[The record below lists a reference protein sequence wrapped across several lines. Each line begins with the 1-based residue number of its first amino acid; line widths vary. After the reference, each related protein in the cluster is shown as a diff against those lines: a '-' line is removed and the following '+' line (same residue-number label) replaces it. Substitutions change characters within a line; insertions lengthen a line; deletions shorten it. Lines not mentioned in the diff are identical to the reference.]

1 MANINDFNILNKKCM
16 NYFSALKSEI
26 NSINKNVNLD
36 SITDIDKMRLGF
48 YILTL
53 EMLCNIQ
60 NLSDIIELI
69 TDTDFNRTIGN
80 EISND
85 FGIDAIYI
93 NSENNTINIFNFKY
107 RDNFKP
113 NSTQSLNDAIISSK
127 FFHAIESENLDGMKG
142 KIQILSQK
150 IIKKLNGNE
159 PWKFKFFMVT
169 NDLNPLSIES
179 SEIENFRRC
188 YDLEIFSIT
197 LSSIT
202 EMFSLRPLAINAKLV
217 VDNNSLLSF
226 SRDNK
231 ESAKSYIIKIS
242 GDELIR
248 ITCNNKNLRKT
259 STPLSSEEEN
269 SLLNSKMEFDLLFDN
284 VRGLIVKSRF
294 NKNIFKTLKNDPYN
308 FFMFNNG
315 LTLVAEEIEVE
326 AINLGKKYQITLSNF
341 QVVNGGQTLRTLH
354 MFNNLDKQNLKN
366 SLTRTELLVRI
377 FKPNLTDKD
386 IIRNKIAEY
395 TNSQNSISLMDLK
408 SLASEQIQIE
418 QFLAEHKILY
428 IRKIGDIGK
437 NDNGFNTVISMEK
450 LGQIIFAIKG
460 FPEKVSN
467 QKKQIFDKYYNDI
480 FVTHSDVI
488 PDLDF
493 FPTYIHTY
501 YRLRNIY
508 QGYKQY
514 KYMEQKI
521 FFILYMKKYFNKFGD
536 NNYDKN
542 LIDHF
547 EQILS
552 SYIKNIPPAR
562 KLIQANFKNHLDEQ
576 MRKINLDIYSSAKP

>member
-1 MANINDFNILNKKCM
+1 
-16 NYFSALKSEI
+16 
-26 NSINKNVNLD
+26 
-36 SITDIDKMRLGF
+36 
-48 YILTL
+48 
-53 EMLCNIQ
+53 
-60 NLSDIIELI
+60 
-69 TDTDFNRTIGN
+69 
-80 EISND
+80 
-85 FGIDAIYI
+85 
-93 NSENNTINIFNFKY
+93 
-107 RDNFKP
+107 
-113 NSTQSLNDAIISSK
+113 
-127 FFHAIESENLDGMKG
+127 
-142 KIQILSQK
+142 
-150 IIKKLNGNE
+150 
-159 PWKFKFFMVT
+159 MVT

-480 FVTHSDVI
+480 VDICFCSNSI
-488 PDLDF
+488 F
-493 FPTYIHTY
+493 YS
-501 YRLRNIY
+501 IY
-508 QGYKQY
+508 NSY
-514 KYMEQKI
+514 
-521 FFILYMKKYFNKFGD
+521 NKFFDFNFYG
-536 NNYDKN
+536 
-542 LIDHF
+542 
-547 EQILS
+547 
-552 SYIKNIPPAR
+552 NI
-562 KLIQANFKNHLDEQ
+562 
-576 MRKINLDIYSSAKP
+576 